1 MSAGSWGRVRTGA
14 AGVVMGEAAVAQLR
28 VMRVT
33 IPGDSGGAPNPVQGH
48 DSEGVRHVL
57 LTHCSN
63 TLTCVT
69 PPHPARRLL
78 TSLCR

>member
-33 IPGDSGGAPNPVQGH
+33 IPGDSGGAANPVQGR
-48 DSEGVRHVL
+48 DRV
-57 LTHCSN
+57 
-63 TLTCVT
+63 
-69 PPHPARRLL
+69 
-78 TSLCR
+78 